1 MESVNRKEMLLFML
15 DDAQSNL
22 EMALKDLT
30 SEEFYWKP
38 VPGALMPE
46 KAFEHP
52 QPSGVSTIGFKI
64 AHLVV
69 GLALTGEYAIG
80 PGKLTPKD
88 ILARAPQDFAGWM
101 EFLKEAIAS
110 FRQAF
115 LDSSEESLAER
126 AKAFWGEEYPA
137 WQIWVWLIA
146 HNTWH
151 AAQIRTMR
159 ALYQAKK
166 P

>member
-1 MESVNRKEMLLFML
+1 MECINRKEMLLFML
-15 DDAQSNL
+15 DDAQSSL

-38 VPGALMPE
+38 VSGALTLE
-46 KAFEHP
+46 QAFQNP
-52 QPSGVSTIGFKI
+52 QPSGFSTIAFKI

-69 GLALTGEYAIG
+69 GLALTGEYALG

-88 ILARAPQDFAGWM
+88 IFDRAPQDFAGWM
-101 EFLKEAIAS
+101 EFLKEAIVS

-115 LDSSEESLAER
+115 LETSETALGEKAM
-126 AKAFWGEEYPA
+126 AFWGEEYPA
-137 WQIWVWLIA
+137 WQIWASLIA

-151 AAQIRTMR
+151 AAQVRTMR